1 MKTAISLPDP
11 LFARIEAMAAEQGVS
26 RSAFLARAAEL
37 YLERLDDD
45 SLVERINAAIAA
57 VGDPRDEWVIHH
69 NDERLAAEAETE
81 RW

>member
-1 MKTAISLPDP
+1 MKTAISLPDA

-45 SLVERINAAIAA
+45 SLVERINDVIAA
-57 VGDPRDEWVIHH
+57 AGDPRDEWVLQQGLIT
-69 NDERLAAEAETE
+69 LADLRED
-81 RW
+81 W